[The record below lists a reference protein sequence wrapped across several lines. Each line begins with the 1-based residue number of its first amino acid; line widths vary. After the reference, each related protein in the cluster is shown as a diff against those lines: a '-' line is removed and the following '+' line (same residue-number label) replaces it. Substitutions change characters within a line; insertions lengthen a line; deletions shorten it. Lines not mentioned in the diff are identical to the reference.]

1 MLNKNDVVTLE
12 ITALTNEGSGVGHYG
27 ASETSR
33 GMAVFVPLT
42 AVGDVIS
49 CRIVKVLKSYAYG
62 RLEAI
67 LTASPDRVENY
78 CPVYGKCGGC
88 CFRHISYEAELR
100 AKEGFVRD
108 AFGRIGG
115 LSPEMLPIRGS
126 ESVDGYRNKLQMPLS
141 RQDGRTVCGFFSE
154 RSHRVLPTEKCAL
167 QPEIFAEIANFVT
180 EQADRLRI
188 SVYIE
193 EKHEGVLRHI
203 YLRRGHYSGEIC
215 LCLVARRKVPEFQ
228 KLAKSVTERFPQ
240 ITGVALNI
248 NRENSL
254 RLFVSSYTDS
264 PSITDLQSVY
274 DVSDAQNISH
284 GKPNLKPTY
293 SHRVNFH
300 YTNYIVEKGRTF
312 MWLFSMNTTLD
323 YTAQHL
329 VQRPGDITIDGQ
341 AYSPNFYS
349 TTENLDG
356 YWQLRTHLSYG
367 LPSGRLK
374 SNFNAMAGVI
384 YTKTPSILGGTVD
397 AATGMISGG
406 ERNDTKNMGYD
417 FRAVLGSNISE
428 NVDFTLSW
436 NGTYNEATNSL
447 NADKSKNRYFNHTA
461 QGNLKVVFPLGF
473 TFTASA
479 AYSQYIGFTNDYSED
494 YLLCNVWL
502 GKKVFKNKRGEVM
515 VGVND
520 LFTQN
525 RAFSR

>member
-27 ASETSR
+27 ADENSR
-33 GMAVFVPLT
+33 GMAVFVPFT

-154 RSHRVLPTEKCAL
+154 RSHRVIPTEKCAL

-188 SVYIE
+188 SVYNE

-240 ITGVALNI
+240 ITGVVLNI
-248 NRENSL
+248 NREKTNVIL
-254 RLFVSSYTDS
+254 GDEEIVL
-264 PSITDLQSVY
+264 
-274 DVSDAQNISH
+274 A
-284 GKPNLKPTY
+284 GKPDISDTMCSIKVEISPRAFY
-293 SHRVNFH
+293 QVNTPAAEALYAQAAEFA
-300 YTNYIVEKGRTF
+300 EPEGK
-312 MWLFSMNTTLD
+312 LLLD
-323 YTAQHL
+323 LYCA
-329 VQRPGDITIDGQ
+329 DAGQ
-341 AYSPNFYS
+341 AAKQLESAGERPDVII
-349 TTENLDG
+349 LDPPRKG
-356 YWQLRTHLSYG
+356 CDDATLT
-367 LPSGRLK
+367 
-374 SNFNAMAGVI
+374 ACAGMQPERIVMI
-384 YTKTPSILGGTVD
+384 SCN
-397 AATGMISGG
+397 AATAARDCKRL
-406 ERNDTKNMGYD
+406 EELGYALKKVRPFD
-417 FRAVLGSNISE
+417 LFPRTSHVECAAVLI
-428 NVDFTLSW
+428 
-436 NGTYNEATNSL
+436 
-447 NADKSKNRYFNHTA
+447 
-461 QGNLKVVFPLGF
+461 
-473 TFTASA
+473 
-479 AYSQYIGFTNDYSED
+479 
-494 YLLCNVWL
+494 
-502 GKKVFKNKRGEVM
+502 KK
-515 VGVND
+515 
-520 LFTQN
+520 
-525 RAFSR
+525 